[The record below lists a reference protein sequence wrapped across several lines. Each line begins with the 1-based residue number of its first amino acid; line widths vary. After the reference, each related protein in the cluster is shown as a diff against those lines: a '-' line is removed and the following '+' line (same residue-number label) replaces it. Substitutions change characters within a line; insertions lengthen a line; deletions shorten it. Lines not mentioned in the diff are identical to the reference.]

1 VLSNLGHPG
10 GFMGHFYVIK
20 EEIVKQWNSW
30 FTPQFISVVFAC
42 ILVLTLIS
50 CGGDGGNSSPF
61 GSVSGNYAGT
71 IQDSVAGAGTVKG
84 TLSESGSSLSGTFQA
99 TSANQQQFLS
109 GTVSGTIN
117 GTSITLTFTP
127 SVPTSCPAN
136 ITLNQVSATQLT
148 GTYAA
153 FNCTQADSGTI
164 NVTRQ

>member
-1 VLSNLGHPG
+1 MKWWSD
-10 GFMGHFYVIK
+10 
-20 EEIVKQWNSW
+20 W
-30 FTPQFISVVFAC
+30 FTTQLMYVVFVC
-42 ILVLTLIS
+42 VLVLTLTS

-99 TSANQQQFLS
+99 TSANLQFLS

-148 GTYAA
+148 GTYVA

>member
-1 VLSNLGHPG
+1 
-10 GFMGHFYVIK
+10 M
-20 EEIVKQWNSW
+20 KQRNSW
-30 FTPQFISVVFAC
+30 FATQLMYVVFVC
-42 ILVLTLIS
+42 VLVLTLTS

-71 IQDSVAGAGTVKG
+71 IQDSVAGAGTVTG

-117 GTSITLTFTP
+117 GTAITLTFTP

-136 ITLNQVSATQLT
+136 ITLNQVSDTQLT